1 MIKRATVNTLMG
13 YICVMVMIRINGG
26 ELKMERTFL
35 VVHEGRIGQ
44 DV

>member
-13 YICVMVMIRINGG
+13 YGNDQDQWRRIENG
-26 ELKMERTFL
+26 ENVL